1 MLSILKELSE
11 HTSSEWFKMAL
22 PTMGIW
28 QYLAQ
33 LQMNLPFD
41 LVSPPLG
48 FYFTDTLETILD
60 DVCVKLVTKHNV

>member
-1 MLSILKELSE
+1 
-11 HTSSEWFKMAL
+11 MAL